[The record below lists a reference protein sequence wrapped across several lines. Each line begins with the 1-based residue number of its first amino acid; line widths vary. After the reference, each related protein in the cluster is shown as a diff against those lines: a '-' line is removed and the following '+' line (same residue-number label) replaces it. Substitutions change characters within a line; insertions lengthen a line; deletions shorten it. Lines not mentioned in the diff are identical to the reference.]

1 MEVNLKNKCAEI
13 KIPASKI
20 LSHEIY
26 EDSLKVFNERESILI
41 EFTSEIKT
49 TFLKTKRKKWK

>member
-1 MEVNLKNKCAEI
+1 MEVNLKNKYAEI

-26 EDSLKVFNERESILI
+26 EDSLKVFNQRESIFNRI
-41 EFTSEIKT
+41 DIGDYNNFFKD
-49 TFLKTKRKKWK
+49 